1 MNSVGNNRGALAVS
15 EAKSSLLDAEARRRR
30 PETTADGDR
39 GDDRSDDDR
48 GDDGAAGK
56 GAGGE
61 GPDLP
66 SSLEEMAL
74 FLLPGG
80 VAAPPL
86 LGADAGEEK
95 PRTICRSSGRRA
107 ARRSRPARP
116 LYDSTGRRPCLR
128 LVGIGR
134 PSLRVPSI
142 VEDAHFA
149 CVRAVER
156 AAGTRSEMAVR
167 TVGCGVCELRG
178 FGDDDGEV
186 EGVRRALA
194 EAVRC
199 SGGEGADPFD
209 ADGELCLGNFRLVGA
224 GRKNAKEDESLG
236 RDIGAK
242 CKNAK
247 DAESS
252 GGNVGAGSGART
264 RRR

>member
-1 MNSVGNNRGALAVS
+1 M
-15 EAKSSLLDAEARRRR
+15 
-30 PETTADGDR
+30 
-39 GDDRSDDDR
+39 
-48 GDDGAAGK
+48 
-56 GAGGE
+56 
-61 GPDLP
+61 
-66 SSLEEMAL
+66 
-74 FLLPGG
+74 
-80 VAAPPL
+80 
-86 LGADAGEEK
+86 
-95 PRTICRSSGRRA
+95 
-107 ARRSRPARP
+107 
-116 LYDSTGRRPCLR
+116 R

-149 CVRAVER
+149 CVRAVEQ

-252 GGNVGAGSGART
+252 GGNVGAGCKNANEVKSPGGDVGAGSKDAKEVKSLARKGVSIFNNHPHVEWW
-264 RRR
+264 RAY